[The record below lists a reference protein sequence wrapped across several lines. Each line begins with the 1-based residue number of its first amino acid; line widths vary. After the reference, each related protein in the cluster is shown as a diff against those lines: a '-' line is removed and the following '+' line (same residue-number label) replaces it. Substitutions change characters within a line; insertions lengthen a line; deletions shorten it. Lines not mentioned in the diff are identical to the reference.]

1 MVVMWCSS
9 RIIGATAICRQAEKG
24 GELRKIGGPV
34 IQEPGAPEGAP
45 AQPAITHYRE
55 HKKAPAIKSMALLRL
70 KSFDP
75 PRSFAEYA
83 ATGGDYRSDF
93 KTATVG

>member
-1 MVVMWCSS
+1 MWCCS

-55 HKKAPAIKSMALLRL
+55 HKKSAC
-70 KSFDP
+70 D
-75 PRSFAEYA
+75 
-83 ATGGDYRSDF
+83 
-93 KTATVG
+93 